1 MLNTNTYDHIRIIV
15 IVSKFS
21 IIVDILIVRESL
33 MILRLL
39 DLTNVLPGHIPPECG
54 LDFDDHCDGTG
65 VSEPIGGIL
74 IKGGILDV
82 VVVDLT
88 IAAAT

>member
-1 MLNTNTYDHIRIIV
+1 MLNTNTYNNIRIVV
-15 IVSKFS
+15 IVSKFA

-39 DLTNVLPGHIPPECG
+39 DLTNILPGHVTSECS
-54 LDFDDHCDGTG
+54 LDFDNHLDGFG
-65 VSEPIGGIL
+65 ASKPIVRIL
-74 IKGGILDV
+74 IERGILDV
-82 VVVDLT
+82 IVVDLT